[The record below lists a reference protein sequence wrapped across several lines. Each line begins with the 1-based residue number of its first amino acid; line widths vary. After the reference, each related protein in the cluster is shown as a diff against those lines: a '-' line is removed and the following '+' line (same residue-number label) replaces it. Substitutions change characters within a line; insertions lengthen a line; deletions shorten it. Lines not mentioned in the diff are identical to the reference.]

1 MRTWLSRSPTGAT
14 CCRPDGSCSRGR
26 PASCW
31 SMKIY
36 VRPILAVE
44 RAGVR
49 PLRGQTPGELP
60 ERCRQR
66 FPIFERRVYINS
78 CSQGALSDA
87 VRASYERYLADWD
100 EYGAPWEYWVE
111 RQEAARAAF
120 AGLINAAPDEVAVTT
135 SLSAGVSALA
145 SGLRF
150 ARRSKVVLTDW
161 EFPTI
166 GQIWHAQEARGARV
180 QHVPAAPDGTIPLEN
195 FDRAIDD
202 DTLLV
207 SITHVCYR
215 NGAMVDVPEVVE
227 LAHERGALVLLD
239 AFQSVGSL
247 PVDVK
252 ELGVDFLGA
261 GVLKYLLGSAGLG
274 FFYCRRDLVERVWP
288 TQTGWFADEN
298 IFAMDH
304 TDYSPSHTA
313 ARFQSGTP
321 PVPAIYAGIAGIE
334 LMQEI
339 GVAETREHVN
349 KLNQHLVEGVDELG
363 ATLATPREA
372 HGALM
377 CVKSTDAK
385 ALAAALGAEGIVTSA
400 WDGNLRV
407 SAHCYNTAEDVDAV
421 LAALQKHR
429 RLLA

>member
-1 MRTWLSRSPTGAT
+1 MRISERRT
-14 CCRPDGSCSRGR
+14 
-26 PASCW
+26 
-31 SMKIY
+31 
-36 VRPILAVE
+36 LAVE
-44 RAGVR
+44 AAS
-49 PLRGQTPGELP
+49 LAST
-60 ERCRQR
+60 CRHR
-66 FPIFERRVYINS
+66 FPILEQRVYINS

-87 VRASYERYLADWD
+87 VRGAYEQYLADWD

-111 RQEAARAAF
+111 RGEAARAAF
-120 AGLINAAPDEVAVTT
+120 AGLVNADPDEVAVTT

-180 QHVPAAPDGTIPLEN
+180 THVPAADDGTIPLEH
-195 FDRAIDD
+195 FERVIDD

-215 NGAMVDVPEVVE
+215 NGAMVDVPRVVE

-239 AFQSVGSL
+239 AYQTIGSL
-247 PVDVK
+247 PIDVR

-274 FFYCRRDLVERVWP
+274 FFYCRRELVERVWP

-304 TDYSPSHTA
+304 TDYSPAHTA

-339 GVAETREHVN
+339 GIAATREHVN
-349 KLNQHLVEGVDELG
+349 GLNAHLIAGLDELG
-363 ATLATPREA
+363 AKLATPRDPERR
-372 HGALM
+372 GALI
-377 CVKSTDAK
+377 CIKSTDSK
-385 ALAAALGAEGIVTSA
+385 ALVAALDTEGIVTSER
-400 WDGNLRV
+400 DGNLRV
-407 SAHCYNTAEDVDAV
+407 SAHCYNNVQDVDTV
-421 LAALQKHR
+421 LAALQR
-429 RLLA
+429 NQALLA

>member
-1 MRTWLSRSPTGAT
+1 VSIETSSVTAP
-14 CCRPDGSCSRGR
+14 GR
-26 PASCW
+26 
-31 SMKIY
+31 
-36 VRPILAVE
+36 
-44 RAGVR
+44 
-49 PLRGQTPGELP
+49 LP
-60 ERCRQR
+60 ESCRHR
-66 FPIFERRVYINS
+66 FPIFEQRVYINS

-87 VRASYERYLADWD
+87 VRDSYEQYLADWD

-120 AGLINAAPDEVAVTT
+120 AGLINAEPDEVAVTT

-180 QHVPAAPDGTIPLEN
+180 VHGSTLDELDQL
-195 FDRAIDD
+195 IDD

-207 SITHVCYR
+207 AVTHVSYR
-215 NGAMVDVPEVVE
+215 SGAMTDVPKIVE

-239 AFQSVGSL
+239 AFQSIGSL

-252 ELGVDFLGA
+252 ELDVDFLGA

-274 FFYCRRDLVERVWP
+274 FFYCRRELVERVWP

-304 TDYSPSHTA
+304 TDYSPAPTA

-339 GVAETREHVN
+339 GIAATREHVN
-349 KLNQHLVEGVDELG
+349 KLNEHFAAGVDDLG
-363 ATLATPREA
+363 ATLATPRDA

-385 ALAAALGAEGIVTSA
+385 ALVAALDADGIVTSDR
-400 WDGNLRV
+400 DGNLRV
-407 SAHCYNTAEDVDAV
+407 SAHCYNTVEDVDAV
-421 LAALQKHR
+421 LAALQRHR
-429 RLLA
+429 ELLA

>member
-1 MRTWLSRSPTGAT
+1 
-14 CCRPDGSCSRGR
+14 
-26 PASCW
+26 
-31 SMKIY
+31 
-36 VRPILAVE
+36 LAV
-44 RAGVR
+44 
-49 PLRGQTPGELP
+49 RGLTPKGSDPGLSVSN
-60 ERCRQR
+60 CRER
-66 FPIFERRVYINS
+66 FPIFEQRVYINS

-87 VRASYERYLADWD
+87 VRASYEQYLADWD

-120 AGLINAAPDEVAVTT
+120 AGLVNAEPDEVAVTT

-150 ARRSKVVLTDW
+150 TRRSKVVLTDW

-180 QHVPAAPDGTIPLEN
+180 VHGSTVEEL
-195 FDRAIDD
+195 DRLIDD

-207 SITHVCYR
+207 SITHVSYR
-215 NGAMVDVPEVVE
+215 SGAMTDVPRLVE

-239 AFQSVGSL
+239 AFQSIGSL

-252 ELGVDFLGA
+252 DLGVDFLGA

-304 TDYSPSHTA
+304 TDYSPAHTA

-321 PVPAIYAGIAGIE
+321 PVPAIYAGIAGIQ

-339 GVAETREHVN
+339 GIAATRAHVN
-349 KLNQHLVEGVDELG
+349 ELNEHFAVGLEELG
-363 ATLATPREA
+363 AKLVTPRDL

-385 ALAAALGAEGIVTSA
+385 ALVDALDAEGIVTSDR
-400 WDGNLRV
+400 DGNLRV
-407 SAHCYNTAEDVDAV
+407 SAHCYNTVEDVDAV
-421 LAALQKHR
+421 LAALEKHR
-429 RLLA
+429 ELLA

>member
-1 MRTWLSRSPTGAT
+1 MSIEAPSAETASL
-14 CCRPDGSCSRGR
+14 PD
-26 PASCW
+26 
-31 SMKIY
+31 
-36 VRPILAVE
+36 
-44 RAGVR
+44 
-49 PLRGQTPGELP
+49 
-60 ERCRQR
+60 RCRHR
-66 FPIFERRVYINS
+66 FPIFGQRIYINS
-78 CSQGALSDA
+78 CAQGALSDA
-87 VRASYERYLADWD
+87 VRGAYEQYLRDWD

-111 RQEAARAAF
+111 RGEAARASF
-120 AGLINAAPDEVAVTT
+120 AELINAAPDEVAVTT
-135 SLSAGVSALA
+135 SLSAGVASLA

-180 QHVPAAPDGTIPLEN
+180 VHVREADDGTIPVDH
-195 FDRAIDD
+195 FAQAIDE

-215 NGAMVDVPEVVE
+215 NGAMIDVRKIVD
-227 LAHERGALVLLD
+227 LAHERGAYVLLD

-274 FFYCRRDLVERVWP
+274 FFYAKRDLVEKVRP
-288 TQTGWFADEN
+288 TATGWFADEN

-304 TDYSPSHTA
+304 TDYSPAHTA

-321 PVPAIYAGIAGIE
+321 PVPSIYAGIAGIE

-339 GVAETREHVN
+339 GIAETREHVN
-349 KLNQHLVEGVDELG
+349 ELNAHLIDGLDELN
-363 ATLATPREA
+363 APVVTPDS
-372 HGALM
+372 HGALI
-377 CVKSTDAK
+377 CVKSKD
-385 ALAAALGAEGIVTSA
+385 AAALVAALGREGIVTSER
-400 WDGNLRV
+400 DSNLRI
-407 SAHCYNTAEDVDAV
+407 SAHAYNSVEDVDAV
-421 LAALQKHR
+421 LASLQRHR
-429 RLLA
+429 KLLA

>member
-1 MRTWLSRSPTGAT
+1 
-14 CCRPDGSCSRGR
+14 
-26 PASCW
+26 
-31 SMKIY
+31 
-36 VRPILAVE
+36 LAVE
-44 RAGVR
+44 TAS
-49 PLRGQTPGELP
+49 LAST
-60 ERCRQR
+60 CRHR
-66 FPIFERRVYINS
+66 FPIFEQRVYINS

-87 VRASYERYLADWD
+87 VRASYEQYLADWD
-100 EYGAPWEYWVE
+100 EHGAPWEYWVE
-111 RQEAARAAF
+111 RQEGARTAF
-120 AGLINAAPDEVAVTT
+120 AGLVNADPDEVAVTT

-180 QHVPAAPDGTIPLEN
+180 VHGATLDEL
-195 FDRAIDD
+195 DRLIDD

-207 SITHVCYR
+207 SITHVSYR
-215 NGAMVDVPEVVE
+215 SGAMTDVPKIVE

-239 AFQSVGSL
+239 AFQSIGSL

-304 TDYSPSHTA
+304 TDYSPAHTA

-339 GVAETREHVN
+339 GIAPTRTHVKQLNERLVAG
-349 KLNQHLVEGVDELG
+349 LDEMG
-363 ATLATPREA
+363 ATLATPREL

-377 CVKSTDAK
+377 CVRSTDSK
-385 ALAAALGAEGIVTSA
+385 ALVAALDGEGIVTSER
-400 WDGNLRV
+400 DGNLRV
-407 SAHCYNTAEDVDAV
+407 SAHCYNTVEDVDAV
-421 LAALQKHR
+421 LGALQKHR
-429 RLLA
+429 QLLA

>member
-1 MRTWLSRSPTGAT
+1 VSTQT
-14 CCRPDGSCSRGR
+14 R
-26 PASCW
+26 PA
-31 SMKIY
+31 
-36 VRPILAVE
+36 AE
-44 RAGVR
+44 TT
-49 PLRGQTPGELP
+49 PLPDLIRH
-60 ERCRQR
+60 R
-66 FPIFERRVYINS
+66 FPIFEQRVYINS
-78 CSQGALSDA
+78 CSQGALSDT
-87 VRASYERYLADWD
+87 VRASYEQYLADWD

-111 RQEAARAAF
+111 RGEAARAAF
-120 AGLINAAPDEVAVTT
+120 AGLVNADPDEVAVTT

-145 SGLRF
+145 SGVRF
-150 ARRSKVVLTDW
+150 ARRSRVVLTDW

-180 QHVPAAPDGTIPLEN
+180 THVPAADDGTIPLEH

-215 NGAMVDVPEVVE
+215 NGAMMNVPQVVE

-239 AFQSVGSL
+239 AYQTIGSL
-247 PVDVK
+247 PIDVR
-252 ELGVDFLGA
+252 ELEVDFLAA

-304 TDYSPSHTA
+304 TDYSPAHTA
-313 ARFQSGTP
+313 SRFQSGTP

-339 GVAETREHVN
+339 GIAATRTHVN
-349 KLNQHLVEGVDELG
+349 ELNGHFVAGLDELG
-363 ATLATPREA
+363 ATVATPRSEEA
-372 HGALM
+372 RGALI
-377 CVKSTDAK
+377 CVKSTDSK
-385 ALAAALGAEGIVTSA
+385 ALVAALDADGIVTSER
-400 WDGNLRV
+400 DGNLRV
-407 SAHCYNTAEDVDAV
+407 SAHCYNRVEDVDAV
-421 LAALQKHR
+421 LAALRRHR
-429 RLLA
+429 ALLA

>member
-1 MRTWLSRSPTGAT
+1 MRPQSAPRIGNVTTLAMTEV
-14 CCRPDGSCSRGR
+14 
-26 PASCW
+26 PA
-31 SMKIY
+31 
-36 VRPILAVE
+36 
-44 RAGVR
+44 
-49 PLRGQTPGELP
+49 
-60 ERCRQR
+60 RCRNR
-66 FPIFERRVYINS
+66 FPIFEQRVYINS

-87 VRASYERYLADWD
+87 VRGSYEQYLADWD

-111 RQEAARAAF
+111 RAEAARSAF
-120 AGLINAAPDEVAVTT
+120 AGLVNAEPDEVAVTT

-150 ARRSKVVLTDW
+150 AGRSKVLLTDW

-180 QHVPAAPDGTIPLEN
+180 SHVYAADDGTIPLEH
-195 FDRAIDD
+195 FDREIDE

-207 SITHVCYR
+207 SITQVCYR
-215 NGAMVDVPEVVE
+215 NGAMIDVPSVVE

-239 AFQSVGSL
+239 SFQAIGSL
-247 PVDVK
+247 PVDVR

-304 TDYSPSHTA
+304 TDYSPAPTA
-313 ARFQSGTP
+313 SRFQSGTP
-321 PVPAIYAGIAGIE
+321 PIPAIYAGIAGIE

-339 GVAETREHVN
+339 GIAATREHVSG
-349 KLNQHLVEGVDELG
+349 LNAHFVAGLDELG
-363 ATLATPREA
+363 AKLATPRDA
-372 HGALM
+372 DRRGALI
-377 CVKSTDAK
+377 CVRSTDSK
-385 ALAAALGAEGIVTSA
+385 ALVGALDAEGNVTSDR
-400 WDGNLRV
+400 DGNLRV
-407 SAHCYNTAEDVDAV
+407 SAHCYNTVEDVDAV
-421 LAALQKHR
+421 LDALRRHR
-429 RLLA
+429 ELLA